1 MTRPRRPPSLGLLTL
16 AVYLFLYAPLLVLV
30 VFSFNAGRISGAW
43 QGFTWEWYARLLANP
58 QVLSSLRNSLLI
70 AFLTTAVCT
79 VLGTA
84 AALAFHRWQPR
95 RPGPLEALLLLPMVV
110 PEIVLATSLLLFF
123 AAAGL
128 RLGLLTVV
136 MAHVSFSL
144 SYAVIE
150 VRARSLPRA
159 RR

>member
-1 MTRPRRPPSLGLLTL
+1 MNAAARKVPALGLLTL
-16 AVYLFLYAPLLVLV
+16 AVYLFLYAPLVVLV

-43 QGFTWEWYARLLANP
+43 QGFTWDWYGRVLANP

-95 RPGPLEALLLLPMVV
+95 RRGPLEALLLLPMVV
-110 PEIVLATSLLLFF
+110 PEIVLASSLLLFF

-128 RLGLLTVV
+128 SMLFDRRKRKRDEALLGP
-136 MAHVSFSL
+136 A
-144 SYAVIE
+144 A
-150 VRARSLPRA
+150 
-159 RR
+159 